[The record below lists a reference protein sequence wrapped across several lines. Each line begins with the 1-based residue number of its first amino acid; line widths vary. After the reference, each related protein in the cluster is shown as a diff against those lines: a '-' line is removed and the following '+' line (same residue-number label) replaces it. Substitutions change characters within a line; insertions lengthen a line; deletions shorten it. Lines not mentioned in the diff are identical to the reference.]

1 MKIFR
6 ARRLH
11 AVSVLT
17 LIGMLPLTGVSATQ
31 VIGNAGGRQSVTS
44 TAPSSESEPKPTVVL
59 VHGAWADSSG
69 WAKVTSDLQAQGY
82 QVLAPPTPLRG
93 LREDSEYL
101 AAFLRDRTTGPVVL
115 VGHSYGGAVIT
126 NAARSDKD
134 VEALVYINA
143 FVPDAGDSILGL
155 LDPNHELDPADLF
168 DFVRYPGAPD
178 GDYDLYLKQSVF
190 PGAIANGIPARAAA
204 AMAAAQRPVTLS
216 ALTAESGAPT
226 WKSLPSFYLLGTQDH
241 IVPVALQSAMAKNA
255 GAKITRV
262 KAGHLPMITNPHTVE
277 ALIVEADRSTPTR

>member
-216 ALTAESGAPT
+216 ALTAESGAPA

>member
-44 TAPSSESEPKPTVVL
+44 TAPSGESEPKPTVVL

-168 DFVRYPGAPD
+168 DFVQYPGAPD
-178 GDYDLYLKQSVF
+178 GDYDLYLKQSAF
-190 PGAIANGIPARAAA
+190 PDAIANGIPARAAA
-204 AMAAAQRPVTLS
+204 AMAVAQRPVTLS
-216 ALTAESGAPT
+216 ALTAESGAPA

-262 KAGHLPMITNPHTVE
+262 KAGHLPMITNPHAVE